1 MLRQMRDK
9 ESILIKDDPVRPR
22 FTYEW
27 RTSPGREV
35 WVLEND
41 ATGVIDAVLCV
52 AFTTDIPET
61 EYELDLFSQAA
72 AQEDGRCYV
81 AVFYTVWSY
90 STGSGRTIVNQLAR
104 EILSTRE
111 DVLRWVTLSPLTE
124 MAERFH
130 LSNGAVLLHRGRECQ
145 NFEYTHVLQDYSNTL
160 ASSTLCDSSTILR

>member
-1 MLRQMRDK
+1 MLRQMRDN

-41 ATGVIDAVLCV
+41 DSGAVDAVLCV
-52 AFTTDIPET
+52 AFTISVPET
-61 EYELDLFSQAA
+61 EQQLALFSQAA
-72 AQEDGRCYV
+72 AQERGRGSI

-90 STGSGRTIVNQLAR
+90 SSGAGRSIVNQLAR
-104 EILSTRE
+104 EILATRNE
-111 DVLRWVTLSPLTE
+111 VSRWVTLSPLTE

-130 LSNGAVLLHRGRECQ
+130 LSNGAVLLQRGSECQ
-145 NFEYTHVLQDYSNTL
+145 NFEYTHLMQQLQLQT
-160 ASSTLCDSSTILR
+160 A

>member
-1 MLRQMRDK
+1 MLRQLRDK

-27 RTSPGREV
+27 RTSCSREV

-41 ATGVIDAVLCV
+41 NTSGVDAVLCV
-52 AFTTDIPET
+52 AFTTDIPTT

-72 AQEDGRCYV
+72 AQQDGRCYV

-90 STGSGRTIVNQLAR
+90 SIGSGRTIVNQLAR

-111 DVLRWVTLSPLTE
+111 DVSRWVTLSPLTE

-130 LSNGAVLLHRGRECQ
+130 LSNGAVLLHRGSECQ
-145 NFEYTHVLQDYSNTL
+145 NFEYTHLMQQHQLPTL
-160 ASSTLCDSSTILR
+160 

>member
-1 MLRQMRDK
+1 MRDK

-27 RTSPGREV
+27 RTSPGREI

-41 ATGVIDAVLCV
+41 DTGVIDAVLCV
-52 AFTTDIPET
+52 AFTTDVPET
-61 EYELDLFSQAA
+61 ENELDLFSQAA
-72 AQEDGRCYV
+72 SQECGRCYV

-90 STGSGRTIVNQLAR
+90 SSGSGRAIVNQLAR

-111 DVLRWVTLSPLTE
+111 DVSRWVTLSPLTE

-130 LSNGAVLLHRGRECQ
+130 LSNGAVLLRRGSECQ
-145 NFEYTHVLQDYSNTL
+145 NFEYTQLMQQLQPQTL
-160 ASSTLCDSSTILR
+160 